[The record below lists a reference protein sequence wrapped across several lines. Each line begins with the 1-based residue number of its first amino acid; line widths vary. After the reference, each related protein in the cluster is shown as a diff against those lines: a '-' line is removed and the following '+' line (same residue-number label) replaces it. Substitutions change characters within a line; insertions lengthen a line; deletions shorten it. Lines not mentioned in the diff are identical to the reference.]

1 MNELES
7 TISQVIEE
15 NYIPFEWND
24 KVKKELQ
31 DISLDKNLPRKDLT
45 KVPFVTI
52 DGADAKDFD
61 DAVHCS
67 KNKESYT
74 LSVAIADVAEIV
86 KLQTAINDEAFKRGT
101 SIYFPSK
108 VIPMLP
114 EKISNNLCSL
124 VPNEIRNV
132 LVCEINFDFEGE
144 LKSYNFLEARIK
156 SHQRTTYKEVEK
168 YLKNNSHSM
177 SREVKDSIN
186 NLKDLTKK
194 LLLLRNKRQALEI
207 NGQEPI
213 LKINDAGKVES
224 IGLPSQL
231 FAHQMIEEAML
242 AANICAANF
251 MNKHYKFGVYRIHEE
266 PENLKL
272 ESLKNFF
279 SVKGYSKSFK
289 KDALGI
295 VEQCLSH
302 SKKQQL
308 NKIFQTVVLQSLKR
322 AEYSTKEVGHFGLQ
336 LDRYSHFTSP
346 IRRYPDLM
354 THRLI
359 KNILNKEGL
368 KINKDQIEEDCSEM
382 SDLERNAE
390 KSSRQ
395 VTQQMIC
402 HYLKRF
408 VGEQFNAVVTGMA
421 DFGLFAEIDN
431 FFVSG
436 LIHVTDL
443 PGDRYFHDKDA
454 NILRGKK
461 TGRAYK
467 LGQSIMVTIAN
478 VSPEERKITLVP
490 EKIVKGKKK

>member
-1 MNELES
+1 
-7 TISQVIEE
+7 
-15 NYIPFEWND
+15 
-24 KVKKELQ
+24 
-31 DISLDKNLPRKDLT
+31 
-45 KVPFVTI
+45 
-52 DGADAKDFD
+52 
-61 DAVHCS
+61 
-67 KNKESYT
+67 
-74 LSVAIADVAEIV
+74 
-86 KLQTAINDEAFKRGT
+86 
-101 SIYFPSK
+101 
-108 VIPMLP
+108 
-114 EKISNNLCSL
+114 
-124 VPNEIRNV
+124 
-132 LVCEINFDFEGE
+132 
-144 LKSYNFLEARIK
+144 
-156 SHQRTTYKEVEK
+156 
-168 YLKNNSHSM
+168 M

-289 KDALGI
+289 KDALGV

-454 NILRGKK
+454 NILKGKK

-467 LGQSIMVTIAN
+467 LGQSIMITIAN